1 MPHARKR
8 SREWQRR
15 QCMGCCYGIDTSSCS
30 GGATVAEGSKA
41 HRVGGLLP
49 LFQHDE
55 RVLAKEQLEEEF
67 RVGRDRFCARDH
79 HQRQTA
85 CTKKADSP
93 VAEKQCALGVGGGSL
108 TPDVANRDDRARTLL
123 IVLRVGVVAAA
134 LEEIWARLWRG
145 TFHHLDL
152 LGLRLLLLEVTVE

>member
-93 VAEKQCALGVGGGSL
+93 VAEKQCALGVGGGV
-108 TPDVANRDDRARTLL
+108 THARC
-123 IVLRVGVVAAA
+123 RQP
-134 LEEIWARLWRG
+134 
-145 TFHHLDL
+145 
-152 LGLRLLLLEVTVE
+152 